1 MRSVASL
8 ISRMALAGL
17 MSLSLFSLTVPAA
30 QAASGSLEIAGWV
43 PYWSTPQGTTDADSH
58 VSQLTEV
65 NLFGYSVRT
74 DGMLSDTMNLSSSNW
89 QGLIRDARTQ
99 GVKVVPTV
107 MWSDTGS
114 IYNVLSNPSSRTN
127 HVNSIVQAVQ
137 QNNFDGI
144 DIDYEGKSAETKD
157 SYSAF
162 LTELSAA
169 LNKASPKAE
178 LDCTIEARMPLSARY
193 SGTPPANIE
202 YANDLP
208 VINRVCDRVRIMTYD
223 QDTADLELNAAN
235 FNTLYAPVSDSVW
248 VTKVVNY
255 MAQDISKNKI
265 LIGVATYG
273 SEWQAMST
281 PDGKGFTYTK
291 ISAINPQSALNIAQ
305 QNGVTPAR
313 TVSGEMAFSYVDK
326 NQTLLLPSNSQLS
339 SLAPQGTPSGLLA
352 AAGALAYSQQ
362 TSKQAPVTFITW
374 SDAQAIQAKANLA
387 SSLGVA
393 GIAIFKLDGGE
404 DPNMWS
410 SIASAASPAKSPVLG
425 RDTRG
430 QGLASNSGASSSP
443 SGSTDT
449 TGCTDTTLYSPKT
462 GARCPNVVTI
472 ATASAADISA
482 PSVTVTA
489 PGTTSSAFKRNLKPG
504 MDGADVTRLQ
514 SILIKKGYLRVA
526 ANGHF
531 GPSTKAALMAWQRVA
546 KLPASGYFGPLSRSK
561 LGN

>member
-1 MRSVASL
+1 MTSSVLSFASKA
-8 ISRMALAGL
+8 SAAAMVA
-17 MSLSLFSLTVPAA
+17 LSLLGIAAPIA
-30 QAASGSLEIAGWV
+30 QAAGNVEIDGWV
-43 PYWSTPQGTTDADSH
+43 PYWSVPQGTTDADSH
-58 VSQLTEV
+58 LSQLTEV
-65 NLFGYSVRT
+65 NLFGYGVRN
-74 DGMLSDTMNLSSSNW
+74 DGTLSDTMSLSNSSW
-89 QGLIRDARTQ
+89 QTLINDAHGK

-107 MWSDTGS
+107 MWSNTGS
-114 IYNVLSNPSSRTN
+114 IYNILSNPSSRTN
-127 HVNSIVQAVQ
+127 HINSIVQAVQ

-144 DIDYEGKSAETKD
+144 DIDYEGKSAETKG

-169 LNKASPKAE
+169 LNKANPKAE

-235 FNTLYAPVSDSVW
+235 AATLYAPVSDPAW
-248 VTKVVNY
+248 VQKVVNY
-255 MAQDISKNKI
+255 MAQDISKSKM
-265 LIGVATYG
+265 LIGVPTYG

-281 PDGKGFTYTK
+281 PDGKSFTYTK
-291 ISAINPQSALNIAQ
+291 ISAINPQSALTIAQ
-305 QNGVTPAR
+305 QNGVTPTR

-326 NQTLLLPSNSQLS
+326 NQTSLLPSNSQLS
-339 SLAPQGTPSGLLA
+339 GLAPQGTPSGLLA

-387 SSLGVA
+387 SSLGLA

-410 SIASAASPAKSPVLG
+410 SIASAVSPVKNPVLG
-425 RDTRG
+425 RDTNG
-430 QGLASNSGASSSP
+430 SPSSLSLSSTSSP

-449 TGCTDTTLYSPKT
+449 TGCTATTLYSPQT
-462 GARCPNVVTI
+462 GARCPGVVAITDS
-472 ATASAADISA
+472 ASADTTAA
-482 PSVTVTA
+482 PDTA
-489 PGTTSSAFKRNLKPG
+489 ASSAASFSRNLKFG
-504 MDGADVTRLQ
+504 MDGTDVRKLQ
-514 SILIKKGYLRVA
+514 TILIKKGYLKAA

-531 GPSTKAALMAWQRVA
+531 GPSTKAALAAWQRRE
-546 KLPASGYFGPLSRSK
+546 KLSATGYFGPASRARI
-561 LGN
+561 NR